1 VYFSIFIGT
10 SLSLPFRPE
19 GTVTASSMGFP
30 QAALTF
36 LNQPAVVADAR
47 AGLGQMWEQASENGR
62 GDFTK
67 SCKWRFGRAFLE
79 VPWPAAATARPP
91 SPEDES
97 GPPARFRTLTLRPLS
112 KRRGV
117 NFDREKRR

>member
-1 VYFSIFIGT
+1 
-10 SLSLPFRPE
+10 
-19 GTVTASSMGFP
+19 MGFP

-67 SCKWRFGRAFLE
+67 SCKCALDGHFWKFRGL
-79 VPWPAAATARPP
+79 PPRPP
-91 SPEDES
+91 
-97 GPPARFRTLTLRPLS
+97 GFLRRGMNPARRPVS
-112 KRRGV
+112 GR
-117 NFDREKRR
+117 